1 MTMRWI
7 ATDLL
12 ARDHGLNWM
21 EAERIVREE
30 TARVRTQGRSA
41 VMFTLVSFA
50 SLFWIIA
57 GARWAFPGLGRLAM
71 LGAEFPGVLLTTTLL
86 VLPRLLAHDAI
97 LARAREHH
105 RLHR

>member
-7 ATDLL
+7 AITRL

-30 TARVRTQGRSA
+30 TTHIRKGRRGLMLA
-41 VMFTLVSFA
+41 LA
-50 SLFWIIA
+50 NLACLFWVIA
-57 GARWAFPGLGRLAM
+57 GARWAFPGLGKFAMASAELPGLLLAT
-71 LGAEFPGVLLTTTLL
+71 ALLA
-86 VLPRLLAHDAI
+86 LPRLFAHDAI